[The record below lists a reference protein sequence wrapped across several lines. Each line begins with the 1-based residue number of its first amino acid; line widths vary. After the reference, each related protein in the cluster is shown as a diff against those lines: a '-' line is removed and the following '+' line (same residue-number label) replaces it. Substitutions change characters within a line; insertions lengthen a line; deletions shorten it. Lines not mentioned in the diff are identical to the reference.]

1 MVRSLHDLPRSPA
14 RPGGRRR
21 RRRDDVF
28 APLRSPTLDLTPRG
42 LSLDR
47 SRSRGRGQRFRPRRR
62 LDVTILLIVVG
73 ALGLTAWLGWTF
85 WRSTRVHVELA
96 GLVSGTP
103 FRPEAAADLEIQL
116 SIPDAGD
123 RFRASVSL
131 DGVELT
137 DDVEFVG
144 DTLRLRPAELVEDEV
159 VEGALD
165 DGEHRLRLSVGRL
178 LLPDATFEWT
188 YVVDSVA
195 PVLEVPSALDP
206 VPIDEPVTVSGTTE
220 PDAELF
226 LNGERVEHDEGR
238 FAVDF
243 EHPPTGALRFEAV
256 DPAGNRTTATSG
268 VPVWYPDRVHGV
280 HVSAAAWGDDAL
292 RAGIL
297 SLIDRGLVDT
307 VQLDLK
313 DESGVIGYDSELAV
327 AREIGAVRPEM
338 DLAEAVTELEAR
350 GVRVIGRI
358 VAFRDPIYARAAWA
372 AGRRDAVIQG
382 PDGEMLSA
390 YGGFTNYLDDDVRA
404 YNLAVALEAVEA
416 GVHDILWDYMRRPEG
431 HPSTMV
437 VPGLSDRE
445 TSADAIVD
453 FLAEAHEAL
462 RGRGAYQGASV
473 LGIAAAAGDTV
484 AQDIPAMARV
494 VDYLA
499 PMVYPS
505 HWGPGMYDVASPIH
519 EPYEITKRSLA
530 HFQAVTAGSGVR
542 YVPWLQDFNLHGV
555 AYGPAEVRA
564 QIDAAAE
571 LGLTGFLLWDPLVTY
586 TADALTPLPRG

>member
-1 MVRSLHDLPRSPA
+1 MVRPLHDLPRSPA
-14 RPGGRRR
+14 RRRGLGRRR
-21 RRRDDVF
+21 SDDVF
-28 APLRSPTLDLTPRG
+28 APLRSQTLDLTPRG
-42 LSLDR
+42 LSLE
-47 SRSRGRGQRFRPRRR
+47 RSRGRSQRFRPRRQID
-62 LDVTILLIVVG
+62 LTILLI
-73 ALGLTAWLGWTF
+73 AASAIGLVAWLGWSF
-85 WRSTRVHVELA
+85 WKSTRVHVELA

-103 FRPEAAADLEIQL
+103 FQPEAAAELGIAL
-116 SIPDAGD
+116 SIPNSDD

-137 DDVEFVG
+137 EDLEFTG
-144 DTLRLRPAELVEDEV
+144 DTLVVEPAELVADEL

-165 DGEHRLRLSVGRL
+165 EGEHRLRLSVGRL
-178 LLPDATFEWT
+178 FLPDSTFEWT

-195 PVLEVPSALDP
+195 PVLEVPSSLDP
-206 VPIDEPVTVSGTTE
+206 VPVEEAVTVSGTTE

-226 LNGERVEHDEGR
+226 LNGEPVEHDDGR

-243 EHPPTGALRFEAV
+243 AHPPTGELRFEAV

-280 HVSAAAWGDDAL
+280 HVSAAAWGDDKL

-313 DESGVIGYDSELAV
+313 DESGVIGYDSEIEE
-327 AREIGAVRPEM
+327 ARRIGAVRPEL
-338 DLAEAVTELEAR
+338 DLAETVAELKER

-358 VAFRDPIYARAAWA
+358 VAFRDPIYAQAAWED
-372 AGRRDAVIQG
+372 GRRDAVLQT

-390 YGGFTNYLDDDVRA
+390 YGGFTNYLDDEVRA
-404 YNLAVALEAVEA
+404 YNRAIALEAVDA

-431 HPSTMV
+431 HPSTMQI
-437 VPGLSDRE
+437 PGLAE
-445 TSADAIVD
+445 GATSSEAIVD
-453 FLAEAHEAL
+453 FLAETHEEL
-462 RGRGAYQGASV
+462 RVRGAYQGASV
-473 LGIAAAAGDTV
+473 FGIAAASGESI

-505 HWGPGMYDVASPIH
+505 HWGPGMYDVESPIH

-530 HFQAVTAGSGVR
+530 HFQELTADSGVR
-542 YVPWLQDFNLHGV
+542 YVPWLQDFSLHGV
-555 AYGPAEVRA
+555 TYGAAEVKA

-586 TADALTPLPRG
+586 TADALTPLPQD

>member
-14 RPGGRRR
+14 RRRGLGR

-47 SRSRGRGQRFRPRRR
+47 SRGGQRFRPRRQV
-62 LDVTILLIVVG
+62 DVTILLIVAGAVG
-73 ALGLTAWLGWTF
+73 LVGWLGWSF
-85 WRSTRVHVELA
+85 WKSTRVHVELA
-96 GLVSGTP
+96 GLVSGAP
-103 FRPEAAADLEIQL
+103 FQPEAAADLAIAL
-116 SIPDAGD
+116 TIPASDD
-123 RFRASVSL
+123 RFRASVTL

-137 DDVEFVG
+137 EDLEFAG
-144 DTLRLRPAELVEDEV
+144 DTLVVEPAGLVEAEL

-165 DGEHRLRLSVGRL
+165 EGEHRIRLSVGRL
-178 LLPDATFEWT
+178 FLPDSTFEWT

-195 PVLEVPSALDP
+195 PILEVPSALDP
-206 VPIDEPVTVSGTTE
+206 VPIEEAVTVSGTTE
-220 PDAELF
+220 EDAELF
-226 LNGERVEHDEGR
+226 LNGEPVEHDDGR
-238 FAVDF
+238 FAVSF
-243 EHPPTGALRFEAV
+243 EHPPTGALQFEAV
-256 DPAGNRTTATSG
+256 DPAGNRTSATSG

-280 HVSAAAWGDDAL
+280 HVSAAAWGDADL
-292 RAGIL
+292 RAGVL

-313 DESGVIGYDSELAV
+313 DEAGVIGYDSDLEM
-327 AREIGAVRPEM
+327 AREIGAVRPEL
-338 DLAEAVTELEAR
+338 DLAETVAELEER

-358 VAFRDPIYARAAWA
+358 VAFRDPIYAQAAWA
-372 AGRRDAVIQG
+372 AGRRDEVLQG

-390 YGGFTNYLDDDVRA
+390 YGGFTNYLDEDVRA
-404 YNLAVALEAVEA
+404 YNLAIALEAVDA

-437 VPGLSDRE
+437 IPGLPE
-445 TSADAIVD
+445 GTTSSDAIVG
-453 FLAEAHEAL
+453 FLGETHEAL
-462 RGRGAYQGASV
+462 RVRGAYQGASV
-473 LGIAAAAGDTV
+473 FGIAAASGESI

-505 HWGPGMYDVASPIH
+505 HWGPGMYDVQSPIN

-530 HFQAVTAGSGVR
+530 HFQEITAGSGVR
-542 YVPWLQDFNLHGV
+542 YVPWLQDFSLHGV
-555 AYGPAEVRA
+555 TYGAAEVKA

-586 TADALTPLPRG
+586 TADALTPLPQG

>member
-14 RPGGRRR
+14 RRRGRGR

-47 SRSRGRGQRFRPRRR
+47 SRGGQRFRPRRR
-62 LDVTILLIVVG
+62 LDLTILLIAAGAVG
-73 ALGLTAWLGWTF
+73 LVGWLGWSF
-85 WRSTRVHVELA
+85 WKSTRVKVELA
-96 GLVSGTP
+96 GLESGAP
-103 FRPEAAADLEIQL
+103 FQPEAAADLAIAL
-116 SIPDAGD
+116 TIPASDD
-123 RFRASVSL
+123 RFRASVTL

-137 DDVEFVG
+137 EDLEFTG
-144 DTLRLRPAELVEDEV
+144 DTLLVEPAALVESEL

-165 DGEHRLRLSVGRL
+165 EGEHRLHLSVARL
-178 LLPDATFEWT
+178 FLPDSTFEWT

-206 VPIDEPVTVSGTTE
+206 VPIEDPVTVSGTTE
-220 PDAELF
+220 EDVELF
-226 LNGERVEHDEGR
+226 LNGEPIENDDGR
-238 FAVDF
+238 FAVSF

-256 DPAGNRTTATSG
+256 DPAGNRTSATSG

-280 HVSAAAWGDDAL
+280 HVSAAAWGDADL
-292 RAGIL
+292 RAGVL

-313 DESGVIGYDSELAV
+313 DESGIIGYDSELEI
-327 AREIGAVRPEM
+327 ARDIGAVRPEL
-338 DLAEAVTELEAR
+338 DLAETVAELEAR
-350 GVRVIGRI
+350 GVRVMGRI
-358 VAFRDPIYARAAWA
+358 VAFRDPVYAQAAWA
-372 AGRRDAVIQG
+372 AGRRDAVLQT
-382 PDGEMLSA
+382 PDGGMLSA
-390 YGGFTNYLDDDVRA
+390 YGGFTNYLDEDVRA
-404 YNLAVALEAVEA
+404 YNLAIALEAVDA
-416 GVHDILWDYMRRPEG
+416 GVQDILWDYMRRPEG

-437 VPGLSDRE
+437 IPGLE
-445 TSADAIVD
+445 EGTTSSEAIVG
-453 FLAEAHEAL
+453 FLAETHEEL
-462 RGRGAYQGASV
+462 RVRGAYQGASV
-473 LGIAAAAGDTV
+473 FGIAAAAGDSI

-505 HWGPGMYDVASPIH
+505 HWGPGMYDVESPIN

-530 HFQAVTAGSGVR
+530 HFQEVTAGSGVR
-542 YVPWLQDFNLHGV
+542 FVPWLQDFSLQGV
-555 AYGPAEVRA
+555 TYGAAEVKA